1 MAKPAQVIAAPITGA
16 LGTEIKVGDTVVVV
30 TTGYSHRVSVNKGKY
45 VGYIESGSYHYTK
58 RARIE
63 VETTRT
69 FQVKPDGTEFNW
81 SKDYDSAT
89 WNDVRPTL
97 TYKTEPFI
105 RKSTLN
111 LNRIATIKEADY
123 SIIEQVGKLV

>member
-1 MAKPAQVIAAPITGA
+1 MGKLATVIAAPIEGA
-16 LGTEIKVGDTVVVV
+16 LKNTINVGDTVMVV
-30 TTGYSHRVSVNKGKY
+30 TTGYSHRVSINKGKY
-45 VGYIESGSYHYTK
+45 VGYITGSGYYDK

-89 WNDVRPTL
+89 WDDVRPTL
-97 TYKTEPFI
+97 TYKTEPYI
-105 RKSTLN
+105 RKTTLN
-111 LNRIATIKEADY
+111 LNRIAAIKESDY
-123 SIIEQVGKLV
+123 AIVEQVGKLV